1 MKRARAM
8 AAAAAVVLGVVG
20 LAAAQDAPAAAE
32 LTALLREFL
41 AGASRNDA
49 AVHDRFWADDLVYT
63 GSAGKRRGKAELM
76 ADVRATPSPSPGTVP
91 TVFTAEDIRI
101 RQYGEAAVV
110 AFRLVGTTGKEVA
123 QYLNTG
129 TFVRRDGRWQAV
141 AWQATLMAA
150 APASAAAVERDVP
163 VRMRDGVVL
172 RADVWRPAGA
182 GPFPVLVYRTPYDR
196 RRAQAEAS
204 TVAHA
209 AARGYAVVV
218 QDVRGRYGSEG
229 EFDPYRH
236 EGRDGFDTIE
246 WAAAQPWSNGA
257 VGTFGLSYPG
267 AVQWLAAME
276 QPPHLKAMVPAMTF
290 SSPRNFFYS
299 GGVFDMSWTTWI
311 WNNIAPDTRV
321 RRGLAGPRTRDDAR
335 AEWSKIR
342 DSVQRRLPLD
352 SATELREVAPYL
364 FEWMRHPAGDPW
376 WDWAELRGRYGRVSA
391 AVLNIS
397 GWHDEAYGPEGAV
410 TNFLGLRAARAGAK
424 DARTKLLLGPWVHG
438 GPTDTAE
445 EQARSGERTFG
456 SAAAVDYDEIVLR
469 FLDRYVRGLDNG
481 VDREP
486 AVRAFVMGEN
496 AWRESDRWPL
506 PETRART
513 LVLEDAAMRGRP
525 GRLEWREQPRS
536 NGVSSFVS
544 DPARPVEDPYA
555 AEPGAHDYRKLPDRE
570 DVVTFETAPMETDL
584 RVVGPI
590 AADMYVSADAKDTD
604 VWVKL
609 FDVAPDGTAF
619 NLMSPGLDVLRA
631 SYRAG
636 GPRRELLT
644 PGQVYPL
651 RFESLMTGNTFLK
664 GHRLRLVVAG
674 AFFPHFSRNLQTGEL
689 ESTSAVSRPARLS
702 VHHSARYPSR
712 LVLPVVGP

>member
-1 MKRARAM
+1 MKRASW
-8 AAAAAVVLGVVG
+8 AAVVTSLCLAAG
-20 LAAAQDAPAAAE
+20 AAAQEAPDGPQ
-32 LTALLREFL
+32 LLALLREFL

-76 ADVRATPSPSPGTVP
+76 AGVRAAPSPSPGTVP
-91 TVFTAEDIRI
+91 TVFTAEDVHI
-101 RQYGEAAVV
+101 RQYGDAAVV
-110 AFRLVGTTGKEVA
+110 AFRLVGTTGKDVE

-129 TFVRRDGRWQAV
+129 TFVKREGRWQAV
-141 AWQATLMAA
+141 AWQATVM
-150 APASAAAVERDVP
+150 APASPAPVVERDVS
-163 VRMRDGVVL
+163 VRMRDGVIL
-172 RADVWRPAGA
+172 RADVWRPSGP

-196 RRAQAEAS
+196 KRAQGETS

-236 EGRDGFDTIE
+236 EGQDGFDTIE
-246 WAAAQPWSNGA
+246 WAALQPWSNGA

-290 SSPRNFFYS
+290 STPRNFFYS
-299 GGVFDMSWTTWI
+299 GGVFDMSWTAWI

-321 RRGLAGPRTRDDAR
+321 RRGLAGPRTREEAR
-335 AEWSKIR
+335 AEWFGIR

-352 SATELREVAPYL
+352 SVTEFREVAPYL

-410 TNFLGLRAARAGAK
+410 TNFLGLRAARAGQANP
-424 DARTKLLLGPWVHG
+424 RTQLLLGPWVHG
-438 GPTDTAE
+438 GPMDEPA

-456 SAAAVDYDEIVLR
+456 PAAAVDYDEIVLR
-469 FLDRYVRGLDNG
+469 FLDHYVRGLDNG
-481 VDREP
+481 MDRAP

-496 AWRESDRWPL
+496 TWRESDGWPL
-506 PETRART
+506 AGTQARS
-513 LVLEDAAMRGRP
+513 LVLEDVATRGRP
-525 GRLEWREQPRS
+525 GHLVWGEKPRS
-536 NGVSSFVS
+536 EGSSSFVS
-544 DPARPVEDPYA
+544 DPAHPVEDPYA
-555 AEPGAHDYRKLPDRE
+555 PESGAHDYRKLIDRE
-570 DVVTFETAPMETDL
+570 DVVTFETAPMAEDL
-584 RVVGPI
+584 RVVGAI
-590 AADMYVSADAKDTD
+590 QADMYVSADAKDAD

-631 SYRAG
+631 SYRGG
-636 GPRRELLT
+636 GPRRELLV
-644 PGQVYPL
+644 PGRVYPL
-651 RFESLMTGNTFLK
+651 RFENLMTGNTFLK

-689 ESTSAVSRPARLS
+689 ESTSSVSRSARLS
-702 VHHSARYPSR
+702 VHHSAQYPSR
-712 LVLPVVGP
+712 LVLPVVSP